1 VNGLALRKHIAHH
14 RVAVAL
20 WLALLL
26 PLGLTAAAAHA
37 LSHGAAGAQ
46 LAAANGGSTLDDGP
60 CGLCLAASAV
70 GSLALPSSALAF
82 AALVLATAKPIP
94 VACACIDA
102 APRLAYRS
110 RAPPLSPR

>member
-1 VNGLALRKHIAHH
+1 M
-14 RVAVAL
+14 AVAL

-37 LSHGAAGAQ
+37 LSHGAAGTQ
-46 LAAANGGSTLDDGP
+46 LTAANGGPALDDGP
-60 CGLCLAASAV
+60 CGLCLAASGV
-70 GSLALPSSALAF
+70 GSLALPPGALAF
-82 AALVLATAKPIP
+82 AALVLATAKPI
-94 VACACIDA
+94 AAARARIDA

>member
-1 VNGLALRKHIAHH
+1 MNGHALRKLIAHH

-26 PLGLTAAAAHA
+26 PLGLTAAVTHA
-37 LSHGAAGAQ
+37 LSHSAAAAQ
-46 LAAANGGSTLDDGP
+46 LAAANGGPALDEGP
-60 CGLCLAASAV
+60 CGLCLAASAI

-82 AALVLATAKPIP
+82 AAVALATAKPIP
-94 VACACIDA
+94 AARARIDA